1 MHLYYPLD
9 KSEGE
14 IKNGNSGDIGNNEY
28 TKTHK
33 GKTQQTQKIKK
44 YEQQRHLPK
53 TWMRKGDREA

>member
-1 MHLYYPLD
+1 VHLYYPLD

-33 GKTQQTQKIKK
+33 GKTQHRKIKI
-44 YEQQRHLPK
+44 
-53 TWMRKGDREA
+53 